1 MRNLRLTRC
10 GGSQGAGP
18 GRIAR
23 LTAMASGA
31 DPYNLQR
38 FVKAQEPVYVGAL
51 AELRAGHKR
60 EHWMWFIFPQIE
72 GLAESATSE
81 WFAIHSL
88 DEARAFLEH
97 PVLGP
102 RIRECAQA
110 ILDVEGRSIDQ
121 IFGYPDNLKFRSS
134 MTLFARAARQNDL
147 FMAVLEK
154 YCGGMLDPRTIER
167 L

>member
-1 MRNLRLTRC
+1 MK
-10 GGSQGAGP
+10 
-18 GRIAR
+18 
-23 LTAMASGA
+23 AMASAA

-38 FVKAQEPVYVGAL
+38 FVKAQESTYARAL

-60 EHWMWFIFPQIE
+60 GHWMWYVFPQIA
-72 GLAESATSE
+72 GLGVSANSE
-81 WFAIHSL
+81 WFAIRSL
-88 DEARAFLEH
+88 DEARAYLEH

-110 ILDVEGRSIDQ
+110 VLAVKGRSIDQ
-121 IFGYPDNLKFRSS
+121 IFEYPDNLKFRSS
-134 MTLFARAARQNDL
+134 MTLFARVAGNNDV
-147 FMAVLEK
+147 FMSVLEK

>member
-1 MRNLRLTRC
+1 
-10 GGSQGAGP
+10 
-18 GRIAR
+18 
-23 LTAMASGA
+23 
-31 DPYNLQR
+31 
-38 FVKAQEPVYVGAL
+38 
-51 AELRAGHKR
+51 
-60 EHWMWFIFPQIE
+60 MWFIFPQIE
-72 GLAESATSE
+72 GLGESAASE

-97 PVLGP
+97 SVLGP

-134 MTLFARAARQNDL
+134 MTLFARAERQNDV

-154 YCGGMLDPRTIER
+154 YCGGILDARTIER

>member
-1 MRNLRLTRC
+1 M
-10 GGSQGAGP
+10 A
-18 GRIAR
+18 
-23 LTAMASGA
+23 TAA

-38 FVKAQEPVYVGAL
+38 FVNAQEPIYTQAL

-60 EHWMWFIFPQIE
+60 GHWMWYVFPQIQ
-72 GLAESATSE
+72 GLGVSAESKL
-81 WFAIHSL
+81 FAIRSC
-88 DEARAFLEH
+88 DEARAYVEH

-102 RIRECAQA
+102 RIRECVQA
-110 ILDVEGRSIDQ
+110 VVDVEGRSIDQ

-134 MTLFARAARQNDL
+134 MTLFARVARDNDV
-147 FMAVLEK
+147 FMAALRK